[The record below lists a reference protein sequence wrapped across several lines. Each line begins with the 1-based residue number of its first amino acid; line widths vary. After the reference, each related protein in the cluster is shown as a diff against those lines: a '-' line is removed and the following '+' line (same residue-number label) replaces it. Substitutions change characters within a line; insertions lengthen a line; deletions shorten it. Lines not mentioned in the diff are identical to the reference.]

1 MRADRGTENAAVA
14 GIQRFLWRNKSH
26 QNCSFLFGKFIAN
39 QWIEAWLPY
48 LEKAFLQR
56 WINRFKDLIDED
68 LFDPSD
74 EVDQE
79 CLRLIFMVFFKMN

>member
-1 MRADRGTENAAVA
+1 M
-14 GIQRFLWRNKSH
+14 
-26 QNCSFLFGKFIAN
+26 
-39 QWIEAWLPY
+39 PY
-48 LEKAFLQR
+48 LEKVFLQR